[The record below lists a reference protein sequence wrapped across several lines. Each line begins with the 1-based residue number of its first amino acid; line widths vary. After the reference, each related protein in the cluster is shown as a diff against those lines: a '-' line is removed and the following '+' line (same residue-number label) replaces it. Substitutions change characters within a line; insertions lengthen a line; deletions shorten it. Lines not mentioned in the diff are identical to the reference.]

1 MHTRRCAEGGFAIW
15 IIPTLIIK
23 YVMAMIFAYAGGQA
37 QPGNFSINR
46 QSIIGL
52 VLACLWMTV
61 SYTIA
66 GAVLY
71 GSLEAGLASTPGLA
85 MEGVMNAVVFLIL
98 AKPLQKIK
106 LLK

>member
-1 MHTRRCAEGGFAIW
+1 
-15 IIPTLIIK
+15 
-23 YVMAMIFAYAGGQA
+23 
-37 QPGNFSINR
+37 
-46 QSIIGL
+46 
-52 VLACLWMTV
+52 MTV

>member
-1 MHTRRCAEGGFAIW
+1 
-15 IIPTLIIK
+15 
-23 YVMAMIFAYAGGQA
+23 MAMIFAYAGGQA

-85 MEGVMNAVVFLIL
+85 MEGVMNAVVFLLL